1 MYFLD
6 PLVISGPDSEENH
19 CVFEHSKGHVIL
31 NPLDSKCTVNE
42 HAISKPTRLFQGN
55 TTFTLVRQLG
65 GEGMIFPK
73 EGSSYP
79 GFRVELGIIMVTERI
94 VLFVR

>member
-1 MYFLD
+1 MYFLVS
-6 PLVISGPDSEENH
+6 LVISGPDSEENH

-31 NPLDSKCTVNE
+31 NPLDSKCAVNG

-55 TTFTLVRQLG
+55 TTCTLVRQLVG
-65 GEGMIFPK
+65 GMIFPK
-73 EGSSYP
+73 EGSSYA